1 MLRAAGIVAL
11 IVPLMVLAACNQPS
25 VTAVASPSPVIPDGN
40 WTENLKFTG
49 ALTGQMTGI
58 VPDIAGGQVSECT
71 GSRTHNG
78 DQWADSFYGT
88 VGSSGTEWGV
98 VFLINNFRG
107 QGTYQNSA
115 VAVQVHSSDNSQ
127 VWQSGP
133 ADKVTFTVARNQ
145 QSGTV
150 TAALTDANS
159 GKAGALKLTGS
170 WNCRG

>member
-1 MLRAAGIVAL
+1 
-11 IVPLMVLAACNQPS
+11 MVLAACVQS
-25 VTAVASPSPVIPDGN
+25 GVKAVASPSPVIPDGN
-40 WTENLKFTG
+40 WTENLKFAG
-49 ALTGQMTGI
+49 AVSGQITGI
-58 VPDIAGGQVSECT
+58 VPDMAGQVSECT

-78 DQWADSFYGT
+78 ERWADSFYGA

-98 VFLINNFRG
+98 VFVIENFRG
-107 QGTYQNSA
+107 PGTYQNSA
-115 VAVQVHSSDNSQ
+115 IAVQVHSPDNSQ
-127 VWQSGP
+127 VWENEP

-159 GKAGALKLTGS
+159 GKAGALKLTGA

>member
-1 MLRAAGIVAL
+1 MLRSAGIVAL
-11 IVPLMVLAACNQPS
+11 IVPLMVLAACGTPS
-25 VTAVASPSPVIPDGN
+25 VTAVASPSPVIPAGN
-40 WTENLKFTG
+40 WIENLKFTG
-49 ALTGQMTGI
+49 GVSGQMTGI

-78 DQWADSFYGT
+78 ERWADSFYGT

-98 VFLINNFRG
+98 VFVIENFRG

-115 VAVQVHSSDNSQ
+115 VSVQVHSADNSQ
-127 VWQSGP
+127 VWQNGP
-133 ADKVTFTVARNQ
+133 GDKVTFTMARNQ
-145 QSGTV
+145 QTGTV

-159 GKAGALKLTGS
+159 GKAGALKLTGA